1 MGGGN
6 WGIIMSKS
14 TEFHSAYRN
23 EKLYPYTN
31 KKQILREASDQG
43 GKDALKAKKQE
54 LKEKK
59 REFKRESRE
68 FKREHKMHLHPLMA
82 YIFDFAEEDR
92 ALPNSRTPF
101 DAEIKIEHDIVYKE
115 IDGEKLV
122 MDVYYPSHPIAEKSP
137 CVMDIPGGG
146 WMIWNRHRRDG
157 YARLYAALGAV
168 VAVIDHRLCPETFF
182 PENLKDCIDAYNF
195 LVDNADRFGIDK
207 DNITVTG
214 DSSGG
219 HLTAS
224 IGCAASC
231 QEYADK
237 MQLPTLKSRP
247 AYLIGVSGAFSMEI
261 MYRIPL
267 TNTLMVRY
275 ITGKNSRKGSRN
287 SEFYKELNVYNYIN
301 GDFPEMYNNGGAT
314 DPLCMGEAKRM
325 AKYLDKAG
333 VKNEYQVGKVW
344 YNSAHCYVLRL
355 PFKPARRDMLKLMN
369 WYVRKQAEKGVDLSA
384 GFARVEKFL
393 ANYKKVLKGKIEC

>member
-1 MGGGN
+1 
-6 WGIIMSKS
+6 MSKS
-14 TEFHSAYRN
+14 TEFHSAYWN
-23 EKLYPYTN
+23 ETLYPYVN
-31 KKQILREASDQG
+31 KKQILREASEQG
-43 GKDALKAKKQE
+43 GKDARRAKKRE
-54 LKEKK
+54 LKEIKH
-59 REFKRESRE
+59 EFKKESRE

-101 DAEIKIEHDIVYKE
+101 DAEIRVERDVPYKT
-115 IDGEKLV
+115 IDGETLV
-122 MDVYYPSHPIAEKSP
+122 MDVYYPPRPVVEKSP

-146 WMIWNRHRRDG
+146 WMIRNRHRRDG

-168 VAVIDHRLCPETFF
+168 VAVIDHRLCPKTYF
-182 PENLKDCIDAYNF
+182 PENLKDCVDAYNF
-195 LVDNADRFGIDK
+195 LVDNADRFGIDEN
-207 DNITVTG
+207 NITVTG

-219 HLTAS
+219 HLSAS
-224 IGCAASC
+224 IGCACSSE
-231 QEYADK
+231 EYREKLGLDA
-237 MQLPTLKSRP
+237 LKTRP

-355 PFKPARRDMLKLMN
+355 PFKPARRDMLKLMS
-369 WYVRKQAEKGVDLSA
+369 WYVKKQAEKGVDLSA
-384 GFARVEKFL
+384 GQKRVETFL
-393 ANYKKVLKGKIEC
+393 TNYKKALKGKIEC

>member
-1 MGGGN
+1 
-6 WGIIMSKS
+6 MSKKE
-14 TEFHSAYRN
+14 TEFHKAYWN
-23 EKLYPYTN
+23 ESLYPYVN
-31 KKQILREASDQG
+31 KKQILLDAEAEG
-43 GKDALKAKKQE
+43 GKDARNAKAQE
-54 LKEKK
+54 LKEQKH
-59 REFKRESRE
+59 EFKRESKE
-68 FKREHKMHLHPLMA
+68 FKHEHKMHLHPLMA

-101 DAEIKIEHDIVYKE
+101 DAEIKIEHDVVYKE

-122 MDVYYPSHPIAEKSP
+122 MDIYYPPRPIGEKSP

-146 WMIWNRHRRDG
+146 WVIHNRHRRDG

-168 VAVIDHRLCPETFF
+168 VAVIDHRLGPRVFF

-195 LVDNADRFGIDK
+195 LVDNAERFGIDEN
-207 DNITVTG
+207 NITVTG

-224 IGCAASC
+224 LGCASSNV
-231 QEYADK
+231 EYRDK
-237 MQLPTLKSRP
+237 LGLNPLTTKP
-247 AYLIGVSGAFSMEI
+247 AYLIGISGAYSTEI

-275 ITGKNSRKGSRN
+275 MTGKNSRKQSRN
-287 SEFYKELNVYNYIN
+287 WEFYKELNVYNN
-301 GDFPEMYNNGGAT
+301 LNADFPEMYNNGGAT

-325 AKYLDKAG
+325 AKHLDAVG

-344 YNSAHCYVLRL
+344 YNSAHCYILRL

-369 WYVRKQAEKGVDLSA
+369 WYVKKQAEKGVDLSA
-384 GFARVEKFL
+384 GQKRVETFL
-393 ANYKKVLKGKIEC
+393 TNYKKALKGEINC

>member
-1 MGGGN
+1 
-6 WGIIMSKS
+6 MSKS
-14 TEFHSAYRN
+14 TEFHSAYWN

-31 KKQILREASDQG
+31 KKQILREASEQG

-59 REFKRESRE
+59 REFKREAKE
-68 FKREHKMHLHPLMA
+68 FKKTHKMHLHPLMA
-82 YIFDFAEEDR
+82 YIFDLAEEDR

-122 MDVYYPSHPIAEKSP
+122 MDVYYPPHPIAEKSP

-168 VAVIDHRLCPETFF
+168 VAVIDHRLCPHVFF
-182 PENLKDCIDAYNF
+182 PEDLKDCIDAYNF
-195 LVDNADRFGIDK
+195 LVSNADRFGIDG

-219 HLTAS
+219 HLAACM
-224 IGCAASC
+224 GCAATDSN
-231 QEYADK
+231 YASK
-237 MQLPTLKSRP
+237 LSLPAIKTKP
-247 AYLIGVSGAFSMEI
+247 ANFIFVSGAFSMEI

-275 ITGKNSRKGSRN
+275 ATGKNSRKGSRN
-287 SEFYKELNVYNYIN
+287 WEYYKELNVYNYIN
-301 GDFPEMYNNGGAT
+301 SDFPESYNNGGAT

-325 AKYLDKAG
+325 AKCLDKAG
-333 VKNEYQVGKVW
+333 VKNEYHVGKVW

-355 PFKPARRDMLKLMN
+355 PFKPARRDMLRIMT
-369 WYVRKQAEKGVDLSA
+369 WYAKKQEERGVDLSF
-384 GFARVEKFL
+384 GLKRVETFL
-393 ANYKKVLKGKIEC
+393 KNYKKALKGEKPCD

>member
-1 MGGGN
+1 
-6 WGIIMSKS
+6 MSKKNS
-14 TEFHSAYRN
+14 QFHVPYWN
-23 EKLYPYTN
+23 ESLYPYVN
-31 KKQILREASDQG
+31 KKQILKDAEAEG
-43 GKDALKAKKQE
+43 GKEARKAKAQE
-54 LKEKK
+54 LKETK
-59 REFKRESRE
+59 REFKRESKE

-101 DAEIKIEHDIVYKE
+101 DAEIKIEHDVVYKE

-122 MDVYYPSHPIAEKSP
+122 MDIYYPSHPVGEKSP

-146 WMIWNRHRRDG
+146 WVIHNRHRRDG

-168 VAVIDHRLCPETFF
+168 VAVIDHRLCPRVLF
-182 PENLKDCIDAYNF
+182 PEDLKDCIDAYNF

-219 HLTAS
+219 HLSAC
-224 IGCAASC
+224 IGCASSS
-231 QEYADK
+231 EEFEK
-237 MQLPTLKSRP
+237 KLELPHLKTKP
-247 AYLIGVSGAFSMEI
+247 ANLIAISGAFSMEI

-275 ITGKNSRKGSRN
+275 FTGQNSRKGSRN
-287 SEFYKELNVYNYIN
+287 WKYYNELNVYNCLN
-301 GDFPEMYNNGGAT
+301 ADFPEMYNNGGAT
-314 DPLCMGEAKRM
+314 DPLCFGEAKRM
-325 AKYLDKAG
+325 AKHLDAVG
-333 VKNEYQVGKVW
+333 VKNEYNVGKVW

-369 WYVRKQAEKGVDLSA
+369 WYVAKQAEKGVDLST
-384 GFARVEKFL
+384 GQKRVETFL
-393 ANYKKVLKGKIEC
+393 TNYKKALNGKVEC